1 MCVSLAYV
9 YIITCTCVYTCTCI
23 NVTHFCGIMHLAY
36 IIYIYIYI
44 EGGGLVVGV
53 RESEVCVFVCVWVI

>member
-9 YIITCTCVYTCTCI
+9 YIITCTCI

-36 IIYIYIYI
+36 IIYIYI